1 MSISRKVQAETI
13 EAKGI
18 KFSVVENEQQIARAY
33 LYIMR
38 NELHQE
44 PFGLLEDVYVN
55 ESYRGLGLGTE
66 LVQQVIVA
74 ARQQGCYKL
83 IATSRTSR
91 PKVHELYKKLEFE
104 VRGFEFRIDLSDRQ
118 L

>member
-1 MSISRKVQAETI
+1 MSMSRKINYESV

-18 KFSVVENEQQIARAY
+18 KVFVTENKQQVARAY
-33 LYIMR
+33 LYVMH

-55 ESYRGLGLGTE
+55 ENYRGLGLGTE
-66 LVQQVIVA
+66 LVQQAIVA

-83 IATSRTSR
+83 IATSRKSR
-91 PKVHELYKKLEFE
+91 PKVHQLYQKLGFVE
-104 VRGFEFRIDLSDRQ
+104 RGFEFRIDL
-118 L
+118 